1 MRKARCCPSRP
12 SPTRCPDRRL
22 NHYYIYYR
30 VSEKSANEAETLV
43 RSMQARLACRSGIAG
58 RLLKKRDEAGL
69 WMEVYEDVTEP
80 ARFEHLLQQAVD
92 EFDLGMFIDGI
103 RHTECFLG
111 GMAPESACRQGASL
125 S

>member
-1 MRKARCCPSRP
+1 M
-12 SPTRCPDRRL
+12 

-30 VSEKSANEAETLV
+30 VSENTAHEAETLV
-43 RSMQARLACRSGIAG
+43 RSMQSRLACRSGVSG

-69 WMEVYEDVTEP
+69 WMEVYEGVAEP
-80 ARFEHLLQQAVD
+80 ARFERLLQQAVD

-111 GMAPESACRQGASL
+111 DAAPAAACRPGAPEK
-125 S
+125 